1 MNLEKATRVLFVCSG
16 NSCRS
21 QMAEGW
27 ARHLGGG
34 RVEAMSAGI
43 EAHGKNP
50 RAISIMKEVGVDISR
65 QESTQ
70 LTPEMIQE
78 ADIIVTVCGHADE
91 HCPVIPAGT
100 HKEHWPLDDPARAKG
115 SEEAILGVF
124 RQTRDQVRERV
135 EDLFARIRSE
145 GISK

>member
-1 MNLEKATRVLFVCSG
+1 
-16 NSCRS
+16 
-21 QMAEGW
+21 MAEGW

-50 RAISIMKEVGVDISR
+50 RAISIMKEVGVDISH

-135 EDLFARIRSE
+135 EDLLARIRSE
-145 GISK
+145 GISR